1 MTRENGEQHAATP
14 DTLATL
20 VVPHRVARWLRLW
33 ERNAVVL
40 RRIRSR
46 TSLSDSFPVHSGHAG
61 ELAEHE
67 QRRRACEPDGDDRGD
82 CSGSTDAGSD
92 SIADRNLARFTVAN
106 ACTAAFTHS
115 NFEWPENGPGRHL

>member
-40 RRIRSR
+40 RRVRSR
-46 TSLSDSFPVHSGHAG
+46 TSLSDSFPVHSGHAS
-61 ELAEHE
+61 ELAERE
-67 QRRRACEPDGDDRGD
+67 QRRWACEPDGDARGD
-82 CSGSTDAGSD
+82 CPGRIDAGSD
-92 SIADRNLARFTVAN
+92 SIADRTLACFTVTN
-106 ACTAAFTHS
+106 ACTAAFPHS
-115 NFEWPENGPGRHL
+115 NAEWPDNGPGRHL